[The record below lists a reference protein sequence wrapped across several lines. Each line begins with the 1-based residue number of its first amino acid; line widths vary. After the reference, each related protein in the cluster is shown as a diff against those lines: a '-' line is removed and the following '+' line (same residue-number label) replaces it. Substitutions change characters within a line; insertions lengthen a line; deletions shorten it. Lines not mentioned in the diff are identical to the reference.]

1 MLRSWALRSAISK
14 KSKAFASQRA
24 CFRALTALT
33 KSLSSFDGQPD
44 GKAVIER
51 FQRDQ
56 WRRSRSFQQAASEK
70 KKQKLKAVKSIL
82 TDWFQ
87 YAL

>member
-1 MLRSWALRSAISK
+1 MGASKRDQWAEA
-14 KSKAFASQRA
+14 KAFASQRA

-33 KSLSSFDGQPD
+33 KSLSSFHGQPD

-51 FQRDQ
+51 FQRDK

-70 KKQKLKAVKSIL
+70 KKLKLKAVESIL